1 MKEIFE
7 KLSAIDIS
15 GQIEKKENLSYLSW
29 ANAWTLLVQNYP
41 DSNYTVHQYNG
52 KPYIFDENLGYM
64 VHTSVTVENITKDM
78 YLPVLDGKNKA
89 MLNVDYSY
97 TTKYGDKTVNKAT
110 MFDINTSI
118 MRCLV
123 KNIALFG
130 LGLSLYRGEDIIQDQ
145 DHINTPKANKVASQM
160 QNMDDNKP
168 WLNSKS
174 PEFERVAAQVPNY
187 SADDLV
193 KLARKKYK
201 VSKETEQ
208 TIRALYQD
216 NYEEIVL
223 VD

>member
-130 LGLSLYRGEDIIQDQ
+130 LGLSLYRGEDIMQDQ
-145 DHINTPKANKVASQM
+145 DHINTPKANKVVSQVP
-160 QNMDDNKP
+160 NIDDNKP
-168 WLNSKS
+168 WLNTKL
-174 PEFERVAAQVPNY
+174 PEFERVSAQVPNY

-208 TIRALYQD
+208 AIRALYQD

>member
-97 TTKYGDKTVNKAT
+97 TTKYGNKTVNKAT

-145 DHINTPKANKVASQM
+145 DHINTPKTNKVVPQG

-168 WLNSKS
+168 WLNTKS
-174 PEFERVAAQVPNY
+174 PEFERVSAQVPNY

-208 TIRALYQD
+208 AIRALYQN
-216 NYEEIVL
+216 NYEEIIL

>member
-97 TTKYGDKTVNKAT
+97 TTKYGNKTVNKAT

-130 LGLSLYRGEDIIQDQ
+130 LGLSLYRGEDIMQDQ
-145 DHINTPKANKVASQM
+145 DHINTPKTNKVVSQG
-160 QNMDDNKP
+160 QNMDDNKA
-168 WLNSKS
+168 WLNTKS
-174 PEFERVAAQVPNY
+174 PEFERVTAQVPNY

-201 VSKETEQ
+201 VSKNTEQ
-208 TIRALYQD
+208 AIRALYQD